1 MILPNLAPIPNI
13 RLMVQIL
20 MYDWIAGIF
29 VSYAWC
35 LSGSPFRG
43 VRINYIC
50 IELVL
55 TWLNVVE

>member
-29 VSYAWC
+29 VSY
-35 LSGSPFRG
+35 
-43 VRINYIC
+43 
-50 IELVL
+50 
-55 TWLNVVE
+55 T